1 MRRLILAALLLVP
14 MQAYALST
22 SDLLSLI
29 AMPLA
34 VAAVSDVTGVPTDEL
49 SNFVATLNNANV
61 PPPQVIEVLR
71 YVPVALVS
79 DSTQQ
84 QPVFVDYVQSQVQ
97 QGVTGPALVPV
108 IVERLR
114 TYDIQPQI
122 VTITEPA
129 PAQAPPVQTI
139 VVDRTFVPQPVITR
153 VTEIRSHPHGGPPG
167 QLKKIEGVQT
177 GAQVVHGTQ
186 PGYVVPAK
194 AAKHEGK
201 HGDHVEG
208 VHERRMP
215 PQPAPMISGAPPQPV
230 AQPPQAM
237 PPGQAKKQ
245 GGWMPPGQAKK
256 QDGGKGHEGHEGHG
270 HENH

>member
-1 MRRLILAALLLVP
+1 MKRLLLAALLVIP
-14 MQAYALST
+14 VRANALNT

-34 VAAVSDVTGVPTDEL
+34 VAAVSEVTGVPTNEL

-61 PPPQVIEVLR
+61 PPTQMIDLLR
-71 YVPVALVS
+71 YVPVALV
-79 DSTQQ
+79 DDATQQ

-122 VTITEPA
+122 ITVTEPA
-129 PAQAPPVQTI
+129 PTPVQVQQAPVVAPRTI
-139 VVDRTFVPQPVITR
+139 VVDRTYVPQPVITR
-153 VTEIRSHPHGGPPG
+153 VTEIRTHPHPHGGPPG

-177 GAQVVHGTQ
+177 GAQIVHGEKAEKHFDKRH
-186 PGYVVPAK
+186 VV
-194 AAKHEGK
+194 
-201 HGDHVEG
+201 V
-208 VHERRMP
+208 V
-215 PQPAPMISGAPPQPV
+215 QQPMISSVPQQAPVIQ
-230 AQPPQAM
+230 QMPPRAL

-245 GGWMPPGQAKK
+245 GGFVPPGQAKK
-256 QDGGKGHEGHEGHG
+256 MEGGEGKGHG
-270 HENH
+270 HEKQH